1 MTPDRF
7 KISDRAH
14 LVFDLHQQ
22 VDALQEEKRLAVA
35 SVTPAGNL
43 NANTLV
49 TLSVKCVDC
58 VLKAHLFDPF
68 SH

>member
-1 MTPDRF
+1 MFTGLQKLTPDRF

-35 SVTPAGNL
+35 SVTPAGKIRL
-43 NANTLV
+43 WISL
-49 TLSVKCVDC
+49 
-58 VLKAHLFDPF
+58 
-68 SH
+68 